1 MPVLDKN
8 LEIRKIINMTTEIT
22 KIKKA
27 LKKQRER
34 RASFEDIEY
43 LIQKE
48 NQYGTLNPVII
59 QNLIQ

>member
-1 MPVLDKN
+1 
-8 LEIRKIINMTTEIT
+8 MTTEI
-22 KIKKA
+22 KLIERA

-34 RASFEDIEY
+34 KASFEDIEF
-43 LIQKE
+43 LIKKE

>member
-1 MPVLDKN
+1 MK
-8 LEIRKIINMTTEIT
+8 TEIT

-34 RASFEDIEY
+34 KASFEDIEY

>member
-1 MPVLDKN
+1 MN
-8 LEIRKIINMTTEIT
+8 EII

-34 RASFEDIEY
+34 KASFEDIEY
-43 LIQKE
+43 LIKKE

>member
-1 MPVLDKN
+1 
-8 LEIRKIINMTTEIT
+8 MTTEI
-22 KIKKA
+22 KLIERA

-34 RASFEDIEY
+34 KASFEDIEY